1 MCANAIHHWLLTNKL
16 LLNKS
21 KTEQL
26 NIPND
31 FDNFPDIIINVTVVT
46 ASRSI
51 TYLGIEINYDLR
63 PKNQITSVCK
73 KINVARHQIRNY
85 VDLRQ

>member
-51 TYLGIEINYDLR
+51 TYIGIEIDYDLR
-63 PKNQITSVCK
+63 LKNQITSVCK
-73 KINVARHQIRNY
+73 KLNVARHQIRNY

>member
-1 MCANAIHHWLLTNKL
+1 MIYTSYNNLCLVHTNDNPLYMCANAIHHWLLTNKL

-31 FDNFPDIIINVTVVT
+31 FDN
-46 ASRSI
+46 SS
-51 TYLGIEINYDLR
+51 
-63 PKNQITSVCK
+63 Q
-73 KINVARHQIRNY
+73 
-85 VDLRQ
+85 